1 MSFQA
6 LIASQPG
13 NKFSSWAR
21 GISMAGVVG
30 AIGSVIGALGV
41 FGTATSLA
49 HPETISQASPPLLL
63 ATVVGL
69 FLYGVGLLWFT
80 VSLTMFS
87 WRSAQFV
94 RDRGAFLKWPAAWGI
109 WGWFVPIL
117 TLFVPYLVLR
127 DVILGSE
134 GQDAAAKRRSL
145 LWFWIWWQVLS
156 GLMNVAMEYI
166 TAQDQSQAFTG
177 WSLFAGVM
185 AFQLVPFMMG
195 RALFARVDADL
206 KALLAAKPE
215 AEPGAS

>member
-21 GISMAGVVG
+21 GLRIAGLIG

-41 FGTATSLA
+41 FGTASALA

-63 ATVVGL
+63 ATVLGL
-69 FLYGVGLLWFT
+69 FLYGVGLLWFS
-80 VSLTMFS
+80 VCLMMFG

-94 RDRGAFLKWPAAWGI
+94 RDRGALLKWPAAWGI
-109 WGWFVPIL
+109 WGWFVPVL

-127 DVILGSE
+127 DVILGTE
-134 GQDAAAKRRSL
+134 AKDMAANRRSL
-145 LWFWIWWQVLS
+145 LWFWIWWQVIS

-195 RALFARVDADL
+195 RELFAKVDTDL
-206 KALLAAKPE
+206 KAVLSAKPKAVTE
-215 AEPGAS
+215 SS